1 MTTTDGPP
9 RPDESAELKTIFW
22 SVPALYF
29 RVTADGTIV
38 DFRPGRED
46 DLHLPPEQFFGRR
59 LSEFMPEPAGRQVA
73 EAIAATIAKRV
84 ATTVEYPLAVP
95 SGEKRFEAHL
105 VPYATDQAIMVV
117 RDISDR
123 HRANEAVHQ
132 AQADLETRVAARTAA
147 LEQAIAALQESEER
161 FRALAENSPDVIMR
175 FDRGCRYLYA
185 SASIEGRTGIPAR
198 DFIGKTARELGFPQA
213 LSELWEGAIIRV
225 FTTGQTHHVEFE
237 LPTQI
242 WIEWLLVP
250 EFAADGS
257 VAEVIGDSRDITA
270 RKHAEE
276 ALERRVAERTAELE
290 AANAALQADIAER
303 RRTEDELRQALAWQE
318 ALFEGS
324 RDAIFISDAGS
335 RFTAVNGAACELTG
349 YSRDELLRAR
359 IPDLHED
366 MDLHAFEAFHARIF
380 AGEEIVS
387 EARILRKDGCK
398 VDTEFSNRRV
408 VIGGSGYMH
417 TVARDVTIR
426 KRAEEELRKSKQIVE
441 GVFDAIPVRVFWKD
455 KNLVYL
461 GCNAIFARDAG
472 FADPRDVIGKDDYQ
486 MGWRDQAELYRAD
499 DRQVIESGGS
509 KVLKEE
515 PQTTPDGKTITLLTS
530 KVPLRD
536 PNGEVSGVLG
546 TYMDITELKRAEQ
559 ALRDS
564 EERYRTLVAHSPD
577 GIFLVDLKGNFL
589 SVNETMCRGLGFSE
603 AEMLAMSIWDIVP
616 EGQWETHKARLARIL
631 KGESL
636 ADTVEYEVRAKAGN
650 LVPVEV
656 RSAPYRKGEEI
667 VGFQAIARNI
677 TDRLGLESRLRQ
689 AQKMEA
695 VGLLAGGV
703 AHDFNNLLQTMLNH
717 VELVR
722 GRHADADRMA
732 VTMAEL
738 EAEIR
743 RGSSL
748 TRQLLLFA
756 KRETAKPE
764 QLDLN
769 EVIRSAAG
777 FLRRLVRANVI
788 FSMELADEALPVTAD
803 RGQIDQV
810 LMNLAVNAADAMPG
824 GGRLTIRSGRQG
836 LERVWFSADDAGG
849 GIPVEVRERIFEP
862 FFTTKDKGTGLGLSV
877 VHGIVT
883 QHRGVVEIQ
892 DLPGGGTSFR
902 VALPR
907 AGSGEHANVVL
918 QTVDTS
924 SAPRGHG
931 ERVLVIEDEEGAR
944 QGLAEILRMI
954 EYDVVAVGTGEE
966 AGLLPGDPGFDVLLT
981 DLMLPGV
988 AGSDVARGLS
998 DRWPTLKVILM
1009 SGYAQDE
1016 AVRRGALTGR
1026 VRFLQKPFDM
1036 ATLAREIRAALE
1048 E

>member
-1 MTTTDGPP
+1 M
-9 RPDESAELKTIFW
+9 
-22 SVPALYF
+22 
-29 RVTADGTIV
+29 
-38 DFRPGRED
+38 
-46 DLHLPPEQFFGRR
+46 
-59 LSEFMPEPAGRQVA
+59 
-73 EAIAATIAKRV
+73 
-84 ATTVEYPLAVP
+84 
-95 SGEKRFEAHL
+95 
-105 VPYATDQAIMVV
+105 
-117 RDISDR
+117 
-123 HRANEAVHQ
+123 
-132 AQADLETRVAARTAA
+132 
-147 LEQAIAALQESEER
+147 
-161 FRALAENSPDVIMR
+161 
-175 FDRGCRYLYA
+175 
-185 SASIEGRTGIPAR
+185 
-198 DFIGKTARELGFPQA
+198 
-213 LSELWEGAIIRV
+213 
-225 FTTGQTHHVEFE
+225 
-237 LPTQI
+237 
-242 WIEWLLVP
+242 
-250 EFAADGS
+250 
-257 VAEVIGDSRDITA
+257 
-270 RKHAEE
+270 
-276 ALERRVAERTAELE
+276 
-290 AANAALQADIAER
+290 
-303 RRTEDELRQALAWQE
+303 
-318 ALFEGS
+318 
-324 RDAIFISDAGS
+324 
-335 RFTAVNGAACELTG
+335 
-349 YSRDELLRAR
+349 
-359 IPDLHED
+359 
-366 MDLHAFEAFHARIF
+366 
-380 AGEEIVS
+380 
-387 EARILRKDGCK
+387 
-398 VDTEFSNRRV
+398 
-408 VIGGSGYMH
+408 
-417 TVARDVTIR
+417 
-426 KRAEEELRKSKQIVE
+426 
-441 GVFDAIPVRVFWKD
+441 
-455 KNLVYL
+455 
-461 GCNAIFARDAG
+461 
-472 FADPRDVIGKDDYQ
+472 
-486 MGWRDQAELYRAD
+486 
-499 DRQVIESGGS
+499 
-509 KVLKEE
+509 
-515 PQTTPDGKTITLLTS
+515 
-530 KVPLRD
+530 
-536 PNGEVSGVLG
+536 
-546 TYMDITELKRAEQ
+546 
-559 ALRDS
+559 
-564 EERYRTLVAHSPD
+564 
-577 GIFLVDLKGNFL
+577 
-589 SVNETMCRGLGFSE
+589 
-603 AEMLAMSIWDIVP
+603 
-616 EGQWETHKARLARIL
+616 
-631 KGESL
+631 
-636 ADTVEYEVRAKAGN
+636 
-650 LVPVEV
+650 
-656 RSAPYRKGEEI
+656 
-667 VGFQAIARNI
+667 GFQAIARNI

-743 RGSSL
+743 RGSAL

-836 LERVWFSADDAGG
+836 LERVWFSADDTGG

-998 DRWPTLKVILM
+998 DRWPALKVILM